1 VSSTTCIVIEQ
12 LASNKQTLR
21 NFIFSVKYYLDHSI
35 CEPHNLSEI
44 FLKGEVPRTKLVL
57 GEGKLKNMATTDITM
72 EQLLAEAPVGAM
84 QSGDVVEGT
93 VIAAEKHEVWLDLG
107 PRGTGLVVGREI
119 EHSQDI
125 KAGDVISASVLDPED
140 DRGYAILSLKK
151 VAKEQGWTS
160 LEERH
165 GKGDVFT
172 VQAFDANKG
181 GLLIEVDGIR
191 GFLPVSQLSAENYPR
206 VSGADKDEILHRLNS
221 LVGKPLEVRVLD
233 INRRDNKLILSEKA
247 AKREDTESKVSKL
260 TVGDTIEGVATGV
273 VDFGI
278 FVNVNGIEGLVHIS
292 EIAWDRVDNPSSYV
306 KVGDKVKAKIISI
319 DRDKLS
325 LSMKQLLADPWIKD
339 AAKYKVGDEVEGKIT
354 RITPFG
360 AFVQV
365 TPAIEALVHISEL
378 ADQHVEDPAALVKLG
393 ETKKFRIIAI
403 DAEAHKLSLSL
414 KSPRKTKGDDK

>member
-1 VSSTTCIVIEQ
+1 V
-12 LASNKQTLR
+12 
-21 NFIFSVKYYLDHSI
+21 
-35 CEPHNLSEI
+35 
-44 FLKGEVPRTKLVL
+44 
-57 GEGKLKNMATTDITM
+57 ATTKEMTM

-84 QSGDVVEGT
+84 STGDVVEGT

-125 KAGDVISASVLDPED
+125 NPGDVISASVLDPED

-151 VAKEQGWTS
+151 VAKEKGWES
-160 LEERH
+160 LEERF
-165 GKGDVFT
+165 GKGEVFT
-172 VQAFDANKG
+172 VTAFDANKG

-206 VSGADKDEILHRLNS
+206 VSGADKDEILHRLNA

-233 INRRDNKLILSEKA
+233 LNRRDNKLILSEKA
-247 AKREDTESKVSKL
+247 AKREDTESKVSKMK
-260 TVGDTIEGVATGV
+260 VGDVVEGVATGV

-278 FVNVNGIEGLVHIS
+278 FVNVNGVEGLVHIS
-292 EIAWDRVDNPSSYV
+292 EIAWDRVDNPSTYV
-306 KVGDKVKAKIISI
+306 KVGDKVNAKIISI

-325 LSMKQLLADPWIKD
+325 LSMKQLMPDPWIKD
-339 AAKYKVGDEVEGKIT
+339 AAKYQVGDEVEGKIT

-378 ADQHVEDPAALVKLG
+378 SDTHVEDPSTLVKLG
-393 ETKKFRIIAI
+393 ETKKFRIITI
-403 DAEAHKLSLSL
+403 DPEAHKLSLSL
-414 KSPRKTKGDDK
+414 KTRKKGEAGDK

>member
-1 VSSTTCIVIEQ
+1 
-12 LASNKQTLR
+12 
-21 NFIFSVKYYLDHSI
+21 
-35 CEPHNLSEI
+35 
-44 FLKGEVPRTKLVL
+44 
-57 GEGKLKNMATTDITM
+57 MATTTKDKEITM
-72 EQLLAEAPVGAM
+72 EQLLAEAPVASM
-84 QSGDVVEGT
+84 AAGDVVEGT

-125 KAGDVISASVLDPED
+125 KPGDEISASVLDPED
-140 DRGYAILSLKK
+140 DRGYAILSLRK
-151 VAKEQGWTS
+151 VAKEKGWES
-160 LEERH
+160 LEERFN
-165 GKGDVFT
+165 KGEVFT

-206 VSGADKDEILHRLNS
+206 VSGADKDEILHRLNG
-221 LVGKPLEVRVLD
+221 LVNKPLEVRVLD
-233 INRRDNKLILSEKA
+233 LNRRDNKLILSEKA
-247 AKREDTESKVSKL
+247 AKREDTESKVSKMK
-260 TVGDTIEGVATGV
+260 VGDLVEGIATGV

-278 FVNVNGIEGLVHIS
+278 FVNVNGVEGLVHIS
-292 EIAWDRVDNPSSYV
+292 EIAWDRVDNPASYV
-306 KVGDKVKAKIISI
+306 KVGDKVQAKIISI

-325 LSMKQLLADPWIKD
+325 LSMKQLTPDPWIKD
-339 AAKYKVGDEVEGKIT
+339 AAKYKVGDAVEGKIT

-378 ADQHVEDPAALVKLG
+378 SDTHVDDPSTLVKLG

-403 DAEAHKLSLSL
+403 DPEAHKLSLSL
-414 KSPRKTKGDDK
+414 KSRKAGKSEDDDK

>member
-1 VSSTTCIVIEQ
+1 MANTTE
-12 LASNKQTLR
+12 
-21 NFIFSVKYYLDHSI
+21 
-35 CEPHNLSEI
+35 
-44 FLKGEVPRTKLVL
+44 
-57 GEGKLKNMATTDITM
+57 MTM
-72 EQLLAEAPVGAM
+72 EQLLADAPVAAM
-84 QSGDVVEGT
+84 GIGDVIEGT

-107 PRGTGLVVGREI
+107 ARGTGLVVGREI

-125 KAGDVISASVLDPED
+125 KPGDVISASVLDPED

-151 VAKEQGWTS
+151 VAKEKGWES
-160 LEERH
+160 LEERFS
-165 GKGDVFT
+165 KGEVFGVT
-172 VQAFDANKG
+172 AFDANKG

-221 LVGKPLEVRVLD
+221 LVGKQLEVRVLD
-233 INRRDNKLILSEKA
+233 LNRRDNKLILSEKA
-247 AKREDTESKVSKL
+247 AKREDTESKVSKMK
-260 TVGDTIEGVATGV
+260 VADVVEGVATGV

-278 FVNVNGIEGLVHIS
+278 FVNVNGVEGLVHIS
-292 EIAWDRVDNPSSYV
+292 EIAWDRVDNPASYV
-306 KVGDKVKAKIISI
+306 KVGDKVQAKIISI

-339 AAKYKVGDEVEGKIT
+339 AAKYTVGDEVEGKIT

-365 TPAIEALVHISEL
+365 TAAIEALVHISEL
-378 ADQHVEDPAALVKLG
+378 SDSHVEDPSTLVKLG

-403 DAEAHKLSLSL
+403 DPESHKLSLSL
-414 KSPRKTKGDDK
+414 KSRKKSEAGEK